1 MTARH
6 RGPAPR
12 QAAAGFSLVEVV
24 VALGLLAGVLISIS
38 GLFVLANRQLDG
50 GRNHSIA
57 LSVARD
63 VLEEM
68 DGWGFRQIYS
78 TFGFD
83 GTAARATPWTRG
95 PTRYAARVAG
105 RRWNAEL
112 SESHAEIVIESA
124 VDSGPGPSLRD
135 ARAIRVRDHRALD
148 RRPPHRARSSLATL
162 RV

>member
-1 MTARH
+1 VSGTAR
-6 RGPAPR
+6 REAPPAGE
-12 QAAAGFSLVEVV
+12 AGFSLVEVV

-63 VLEEM
+63 ILEEM
-68 DGWGFRQIYS
+68 DGWGFRQVYQ

-83 GTAARATPWTRG
+83 GAAAGYTVDSRTNA
-95 PTRYAARVAG
+95 YAARWQADLAS
-105 RRWNAEL
+105 RL
-112 SESHAEIVIESA
+112 SEASAEIVIESA
-124 VDSGPGPSLRD
+124 SDSGPGPALRE
-135 ARAIRVRDHRALD
+135 AGAIRVRVTVRWSEGL
-148 RRPPHRARSSLATL
+148 RPRQVTLAAL